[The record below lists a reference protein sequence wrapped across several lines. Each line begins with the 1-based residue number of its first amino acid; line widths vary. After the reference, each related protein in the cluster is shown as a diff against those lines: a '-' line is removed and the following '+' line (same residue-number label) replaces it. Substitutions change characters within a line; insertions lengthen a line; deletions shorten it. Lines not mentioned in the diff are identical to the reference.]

1 MKLLL
6 VEDEIHLAEALKN
19 DFAQKEEEIKK
30 LSLLLYILNILK
42 LSYTIIFS

>member
-19 DFAQKEEEIKK
+19 DFAQKRRDKK
-30 LSLLLYILNILK
+30 LSLLLYILNSPYIMSLVNSR
-42 LSYTIIFS
+42 L

>member
-19 DFAQKEEEIKK
+19 DFAQKEEEIKNY
-30 LSLLLYILNILK
+30 LFFF
-42 LSYTIIFS
+42 IF